1 MVCTNTGDKPPL
13 DRADATSYID
23 ITLASASIVNRIQG
37 WTVLEEDISLSD
49 HSCIMFELSGAK
61 ANRPERPRK
70 QGFRYHPN
78 DEKMLVETL
87 KIRLENV
94 QTPQE
99 LIDQTQLACED
110 ALSDKIVG
118 GRQPIHWWTP
128 EVQELHRE
136 CTAARRLVLREKRGQ
151 GRVPPEHAEHYRQ
164 SRAAL
169 RQEIRLTK
177 RRQWESLTLEL
188 NKNPWGTAYR
198 VVCKK
203 FAPPAKGLSL

>member
-1 MVCTNTGDKPPL
+1 
-13 DRADATSYID
+13 
-23 ITLASASIVNRIQG
+23 
-37 WTVLEEDISLSD
+37 
-49 HSCIMFELSGAK
+49 MFELSGAK

-70 QGFRYHPN
+70 QSFRYHPN
-78 DEKMLVETL
+78 DEQMLVETL

-136 CTAARRLVLREKRGQ
+136 GTAARRLVLRERRRH

-169 RQEIRLTK
+169 RQEIRQTK
-177 RRQWESLTLEL
+177 RRQWESLRLEL

-203 FAPPAKGLSL
+203 FAHRPRDSAWRKQNLWWTTSSRTPSGNDTKRQHPDTLSPSP

>member
-1 MVCTNTGDKPPL
+1 
-13 DRADATSYID
+13 
-23 ITLASASIVNRIQG
+23 
-37 WTVLEEDISLSD
+37 
-49 HSCIMFELSGAK
+49 MFELSGAK

-78 DEKMLVETL
+78 DEQMLVETL

-128 EVQELHRE
+128 EVQELHRA
-136 CTAARRLVLREKRGQ
+136 CTAPRRLVLREKRGH

-169 RQEIRLTK
+169 RQEIRQTK

-203 FAPPAKGLSL
+203 FAPPAKGLSLEETKRVVDHLFPDHKWQRHQETALRHPFPFTIMEPPEPITTTGQT